1 MRWVAIAVAAALVGL
16 LAYGL
21 VSERQD
27 ISIDQAVVEGRRVD
41 APVATLP
48 RLGEDRE
55 ASLADFRGNVVLL
68 NFWASWCDPCVEKL
82 PLLERTHRSISDRD
96 ALVLG
101 NNYKDITGDALAFA
115 RRYDLTFPNLRD
127 PDGRFAE
134 EYGSRAFP
142 ETFIIDRDGRVADRR
157 RGPVDQAW
165 IDEHLIPLL

>member
-27 ISIDQAVVEGRRVD
+27 TSIDQAVVEGRRVE
-41 APVATLP
+41 APVAALP
-48 RLGEDRE
+48 RLGEDGT
-55 ASLADFRGNVVLL
+55 ASLADFRGKVVLL
-68 NFWASWCDPCVEKL
+68 NFWASWCKPCVKEL

-101 NNYKDITGDALAFA
+101 VNYKDITDDALAFA
-115 RRYDLTFPNLRD
+115 RRYDLTFPNVRD